1 MSDKEKNLQRLK
13 QKYEEIRSV
22 NSLPSFEQ
30 LNQDF
35 HIEKLAEIE
44 TDYLIREIR
53 KFIGDKLMSYLRFI
67 EGLLNPVNAP
77 MFVFSMIKLIDS
89 EEKKKLSDI
98 YKELVKKEV
107 GFIELDLEFNQ
118 QKEYEFVRNSYEF
131 WQKAKKETLEIM
143 NKINN
148 KWDDKFEANTKGYFG

>member
-1 MSDKEKNLQRLK
+1 MLFLFCVQSSVKQYLK
-13 QKYEEIRSV
+13 SLAV